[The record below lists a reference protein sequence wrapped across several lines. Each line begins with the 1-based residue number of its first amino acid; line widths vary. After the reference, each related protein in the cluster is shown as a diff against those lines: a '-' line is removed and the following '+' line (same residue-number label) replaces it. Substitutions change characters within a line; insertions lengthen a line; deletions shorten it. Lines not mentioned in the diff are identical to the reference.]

1 MSTIIGIKLNN
12 RIENSAQMQDILSE
26 FGCVIKTRIGL
37 HDVCNNTCKET
48 GIILLE
54 IINAQSVPPLQKA
67 LCSVDGI
74 ELQQM
79 VFEDN

>member
-1 MSTIIGIKLNN
+1 MKTIIGIKLTN
-12 RIENSAQMQDILSE
+12 RTETSTQFQNLLSE
-26 FGCVIKTRIGL
+26 YGCIIRTRIGL
-37 HDVCNNTCKET
+37 HDIENGKCSTN

-54 IINAQSVPPLQKA
+54 VINDELVPKFQKD

-79 VFEDN
+79 VFECN